1 MTDLSN
7 TLSNLRLIITNS
19 TFLPP
24 ETTKKLKKILKI
36 GKVATYYGLTEA
48 SRSTF
53 MIFDGDDNIESVGK
67 PSDGIS
73 LKLVS
78 NNNESMSWRSLD

>member
-1 MTDLSN
+1 MEN
-7 TLSNLRLIITNS
+7 I
-19 TFLPP
+19 
-24 ETTKKLKKILKI
+24 
-36 GKVATYYGLTEA
+36 ATYYGLTEA

-78 NNNESMSWRSLD
+78 NNNESTISEVWIKGRNVIDNYWSDEHTKEKPC